1 MYKVFNG
8 IKFYLLNLIIF
19 LFLNFGIQSQEFIQI
34 PPLTGT
40 VVDLT
45 NTLSAEAIQKLENTI
60 ISLQKEKGS
69 QIQVLL
75 IPTTN
80 PEAIEQYSIR
90 VAEKWKIGRKKIDD
104 GVILIIAKDDRRLR
118 IEVGYGLEGAI
129 PDAIASRVINEKIKP
144 NFKEGNFEKGVQEGV
159 ESIANLIRGEQL
171 PEHKESDYSTSFSK
185 DSSDKKPFGFW
196 EWLIFVIGTII
207 CFVFCLSDK
216 PLLAFLSLYVLFS
229 AATIL
234 SGNPIMDTLIIS
246 LFVSGFITVVF
257 YGMADGTSSGGSG
270 YSSSSG
276 SSWSSSSS
284 SSSGSSWS
292 GGGGSFG
299 GGGSSGSW

>member
-1 MYKVFNG
+1 MRKVFKN
-8 IKFYLLNLIIF
+8 IKFYLLNIIVF
-19 LFLNFGIQSQEFIQI
+19 LFLTIGIQAQDFISI
-34 PPLTGT
+34 PPLTGS

-45 NTLSAEAIQKLENTI
+45 NTLSNESIQNLENTI

-75 IPTTN
+75 IPTTK

-90 VAEKWKIGRKKIDD
+90 LAEKWKIGRKNIDD
-104 GVILIIAKDDRRLR
+104 GVILVIAKDDRKLR

-129 PDAIASRVINEKIKP
+129 PDAIASRIINEKIKP
-144 NFKEGNFEKGVQEGV
+144 NFKEGNFDKGIQEGV
-159 ESIANLIRGEQL
+159 ESIASLIRGEQL
-171 PEHKESDYSTSFSK
+171 PAYQESDYSSDFSN
-185 DSSDKKPFGFW
+185 DPSGKKAYGFW

-216 PLLAFLSLYVLFS
+216 PLFAFLSLYVFFS
-229 AATIL
+229 VATIL
-234 SGNPIMDTLIIS
+234 SGNPLVDTLVVS

-257 YGMADGTSSGGSG
+257 YGMANGTSSGGSG
-270 YSSSSG
+270 YSSSR
-276 SSWSSSSS
+276 SSWSSSSGS
-284 SSSGSSWS
+284 SGGSSWS